1 MEPARFDTRRTA
13 PRVAAVRLARAE
25 GDRGHGHA
33 SRNGAAHQSR
43 TPESAL
49 FGTPLVLRRLWSAFG
64 RARRSPR
71 SPRRRL
77 TVVLS
82 TQCLDQLALLL
93 RDSLE
98 RGHEGIVYF
107 VGLTT
112 GTTTLALSAMRPQ
125 AAATPES
132 VDVAALELG
141 KIIREAAL
149 AGLQVVG
156 QLHTHPCDCLSQCWR
171 SCRDAYPAP
180 RLRLDR
186 GSRVR
191 CWTAIAGPCPHV
203 DVDHRRIQRA

>member
-1 MEPARFDTRRTA
+1 M
-13 PRVAAVRLARAE
+13 
-25 GDRGHGHA
+25 
-33 SRNGAAHQSR
+33 
-43 TPESAL
+43 
-49 FGTPLVLRRLWSAFG
+49 LRRLWSAFG

-112 GTTTLALSAMRPQ
+112 GTTTLALSPMRPQ
-125 AAATPES
+125 AATTPES
-132 VDVAALELG
+132 VDVAALEVG

-156 QLHTHPCDCLSQCWR
+156 QLHTHPG
-171 SCRDAYPAP
+171 DAYHSAGDLVGMRIRHPGYVSIVVPNYGAGLP
-180 RLRLDR
+180 LLEHAHTLM
-186 GSRVR
+186 
-191 CWTAIAGPCPHV
+191 WTTAGFEEPDEGIRFWGKPGP
-203 DVDHRRIQRA
+203 